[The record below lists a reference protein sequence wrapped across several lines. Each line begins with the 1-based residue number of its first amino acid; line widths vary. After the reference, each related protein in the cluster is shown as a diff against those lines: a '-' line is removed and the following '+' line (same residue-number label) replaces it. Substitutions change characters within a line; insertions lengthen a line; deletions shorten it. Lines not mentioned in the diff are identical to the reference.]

1 MEKLHKNV
9 QKTNKEAK
17 KMNVFTYFTQDTTLG
32 DAVPEEVKEVAEVVQ
47 HTNAEKIMEWFQD
60 QIPTIVRFGIQL
72 CIFLFI
78 FFVGRKLI
86 KWITKL
92 VAKALEKSSVEQSA
106 EHFLVSVVRVL
117 LYIVLVM
124 ILAGYL
130 GVGGSSIVAILGSA
144 GLAIGLALQGS
155 LSNFAGGVL
164 ILLLKP
170 FKVGDYIITA
180 GGEGVVENI
189 DLFYT
194 KLLTGD
200 NKMIV
205 IPNGS
210 ITNDSITNVTNQP
223 KRRVDL
229 EIGIDYSQNIGIVKE
244 VLENI
249 VQSYELTLKEEEI
262 AVFVSSFDAS
272 AITIGLRFWTTTED
286 YWTARC
292 SVLES
297 IKTVFDERG
306 ISIPYNQLDVNLVS
320 VMDSKKTQIE
330 LTKK

>member
-1 MEKLHKNV
+1 
-9 QKTNKEAK
+9 
-17 KMNVFTYFTQDTTLG
+17 MNLLVYFTQNTDLE
-32 DAVPEEVKEVAEVVQ
+32 DVVPEEVKEVAEAMQ
-47 HTNAEKIMEWFQD
+47 HTNAGKIMEWFHE
-60 QIPTIVRFGIQL
+60 QIPVLIKLGIR
-72 CIFLFI
+72 LFI
-78 FFVGRKLI
+78 FLLILFIGRWLI
-86 KWITKL
+86 KWITKIT
-92 VAKALEKSSVEQSA
+92 AKALNKSSVEESA
-106 EHFLVSVVRVL
+106 ESFLLSVIRVF
-117 LYIVLVM
+117 LYIVLVT

-130 GVGGSSIVAILGSA
+130 GVGGSSIVAVLGSA

-170 FKVGDYIITA
+170 FKVGDYIITS

-210 ITNDSITNVTNQP
+210 ITNASIINVTNQP

-244 VLENI
+244 VLLGLVEEH
-249 VQSYELTLKEEEI
+249 ELVLKEEEVK
-262 AVFVSSFDAS
+262 VFVSSFDSS
-272 AITIGLRFWTTTED
+272 AITMGLRFWTTTED
-286 YWTARC
+286 YWTVRWD
-292 SVLES
+292 VLEN
-297 IKTVFDERG
+297 IKSEFDERG
-306 ISIPYNQLDVNLVS
+306 ITIPYDQLDVNVVS
-320 VMDSKKTQIE
+320 VPEGSTQIE